1 MAKQIGV
8 EWLKNMIEWNYG
20 NPKMLEIT
28 WENLDD
34 LIERAKAIEKENIID
49 AWDKRCTEGTFIGGW
64 HIETKSGEEYY
75 NEQYKTK

>member
-1 MAKQIGV
+1 MAQQTAV

-20 NPKMLEIT
+20 NPQMLEIT

-34 LIERAKAIEKENIID
+34 LIERAKATEKENIIE

-75 NEQYKTK
+75 NEQFKNK

>member
-1 MAKQIGV
+1 MAQQIAV

-34 LIERAKAIEKENIID
+34 LIERAKAIEKENVIE
-49 AWDKRCTEGTFIGGW
+49 AWNKRCTEGTFIGGW
-64 HIETKSGEEYY
+64 HIETKSGEQYY
-75 NEQYKTK
+75 NEQFKNK

>member
-1 MAKQIGV
+1 MAQQIAV

-20 NPKMLEIT
+20 NPEMLEIT

-34 LIERAKAIEKENIID
+34 LIERAKAIEKENVIE
-49 AWDKRCTEGTFIGGW
+49 AWNKRCKEGTFINGW

-75 NEQYKTK
+75 NEQFKNK